1 MMAAAALAIDLGPI
15 NNLPPCPKNCVYSGI
30 SKSRE
35 YGCPFPSPQCLCR
48 NRGYQQYL
56 HNCSQKCTPAERD
69 QMRQAGTKLCVDAG
83 VPPNF
88 RRRNARP
95 ESVAEEDA
103 EVQQFPTNIPGVPG
117 LPSLPIPSVPLPSW
131 VPTAI
136 PTGLPTGLPNIPVPT
151 AIPTFVPTAIPT
163 LIPTAIPTVIPPIPS
178 LPSIPGL
185 PSLPRLP
192 SIPGIPPIPTPAANE
207 KTNQAKATPNSRV
220 MRVKQEA

>member
-1 MMAAAALAIDLGPI
+1 MAARSPAHNACAAIVDISNTCITARRNAPLQSVTRCVKPEPNYAWTLVRISLGLIDNPHLK
-15 NNLPPCPKNCVYSGI
+15 NLQN
-30 SKSRE
+30 
-35 YGCPFPSPQCLCR
+35 FL
-48 NRGYQQYL
+48 
-56 HNCSQKCTPAERD
+56 
-69 QMRQAGTKLCVDAG
+69 G